1 MRAVLLTLAALAALG
16 LTGAVAVVALGLY
29 NVSAAAGHLPGVS
42 WVLHTTFRNSV
53 WLRAPSEEKVPELDD
68 AELIALGAGHYATAC
83 VPCHG
88 TPGSE
93 ASATMQAMVP
103 GPPHIREAVA
113 HWEPNELFWIVENG
127 VKMTGMPGW
136 PADERDD
143 EVWAVVAYLVSV
155 QEKAAPELALE
166 GAGDAPGE
174 YCASCHG
181 TVGGQVP
188 RLDIQSAEYL
198 EAQLQAYLSGK
209 RSSGI
214 MAQAV
219 TSVPEERLG
228 DLARH
233 FAERADEAGDEPVAD
248 PELAATGEALAR
260 VGTRDVPTCLAC
272 HGAREDGRRKGPV
285 LDGQRRAF
293 LEVQL
298 GLWRDGVYDYDPLMH
313 AAARELSDDEIEALA
328 AYFAGR

>member
-1 MRAVLLTLAALAALG
+1 MRAVFLTLAALAGLG

-29 NVSAAAGHLPGVS
+29 NVSAVSGHLPGVS
-42 WVLHTTFRNSV
+42 WVLHTTFQNSV

-88 TPGSE
+88 APGQE

-103 GPPHIREAVA
+103 APPHMGEAVV

-136 PADERDD
+136 PAEERDD
-143 EVWAVVAYLVSV
+143 EVWAVVAYLVSM
-155 QEKAAPELALE
+155 QEEAAPKLAD
-166 GAGDAPGE
+166 AGPGDE
-174 YCASCHG
+174 PEAYCASCHG
-181 TVGGQVP
+181 EIGGQMP
-188 RLDIQSAEYL
+188 RLDIQSAAYL
-198 EAQLQAYLSGK
+198 EEQLQAYLSGK
-209 RSSGI
+209 RPSGI

-228 DLARH
+228 ELARH
-233 FAERADEAGDEPVAD
+233 FAETSDEAGGDPVAD
-248 PELAATGEALAR
+248 PELAAEGEALAR
-260 VGTRDVPTCLAC
+260 AGTRDVPTCLSC
-272 HGAREDGRRKGPV
+272 HGEREDGRRKGPV

-298 GLWRDGVYDYDPLMH
+298 TLWRDGVYAYDKLMH
-313 AAARELSDDEIEALA
+313 AAARDLSDDEIAALA